1 MSMPPTNDSLTF
13 CTPKEKEEKIKV
25 SRMALRQ
32 DPEERFN
39 WVAIH
44 FRLGEGEEPEIGSP
58 YTSGF
63 INNPLS

>member
-1 MSMPPTNDSLTF
+1 
-13 CTPKEKEEKIKV
+13 
-25 SRMALRQ
+25 MALRQ